1 MLIMNCLNR
10 ISRIV
15 IAGLII
21 WPSLFTLSMS
31 QESTEPPQ
39 DTSVSRDT
47 PPYEDRLHRIA
58 ELAGSMHYLSN
69 LCKTSENNSFRLRMQ
84 EIIDAET
91 ASEPTRRK
99 QLIAKYNMGY
109 RAFSSVYT
117 NCTDAARFI
126 EGNYRKEGQKLI
138 GDLLARYSN

>member
-1 MLIMNCLNR
+1 MNCLNR
-10 ISRIV
+10 ISKTL

-21 WPSLFTLSMS
+21 WPSLVVLSLS
-31 QESTEPPQ
+31 QESTEPQ
-39 DTSVSRDT
+39 QGAFISRDK

-69 LCKTSENNSFRLRMQ
+69 LCKTSENNSFRLRMR

-91 ASEPTRRK
+91 VAEPTRRK

-117 NCTDAARFI
+117 ACTDAARFI

-138 GDLLARYSN
+138 NDLLARYSN

>member
-1 MLIMNCLNR
+1 MNCLNQ
-10 ISRIV
+10 ILKIV
-15 IAGLII
+15 VAGLVI
-21 WPSLFTLSMS
+21 WSSLFAPSIG
-31 QESTEPPQ
+31 QEADEPVQ
-39 DTSVSRDT
+39 ETFVSRDK
-47 PPYEDRLHRIA
+47 PPYEDRLHRVA

-69 LCKTSENNSFRLRMQ
+69 LCKTSQNNSFRLRMQ

-91 ASEPTRRK
+91 ASEPARRK
-99 QLIAKYNMGY
+99 QLIANYNMGY

-138 GDLLARYSN
+138 NDLLARYSN

>member
-1 MLIMNCLNR
+1 MNCLYR
-10 ISRIV
+10 ISKV
-15 IAGLII
+15 ATVGLII
-21 WPSLFTLSMS
+21 WPSLFAPTIG
-31 QESTEPPQ
+31 QEK
-39 DTSVSRDT
+39 
-47 PPYEDRLHRIA
+47 PPYEDRLHRVA

-69 LCKTSENNSFRLRMQ
+69 LCKTSQNNSFRLRMQ

-91 ASEPTRRK
+91 ASEPARRK

-117 NCTDAARFI
+117 ICTDAARLI

-138 GDLLARYSN
+138 NELLTRYSN